1 MLVSGLCQN
10 NKIKIVR
17 AASVKFN
24 FFFPWFVFQMPKL
37 QFYICYAIPNAP
49 QHELIARIRD
59 TYILSKCLTCFIMIM
74 SQLILDIDRQTALT
88 IISKEHPELE
98 TLQCSNRD
106 KTISR
111 LLKRQLYIN
120 QLQ

>member
-1 MLVSGLCQN
+1 
-10 NKIKIVR
+10 IVR

-59 TYILSKCLTCFIMIM
+59 TYILN
-74 SQLILDIDRQTALT
+74 RQTALT